1 MASLDR
7 IISCQEEQADV
18 MDSSLMNFH
27 TRMKELAVSKEEAMK
42 KIVADSVLAKLP
54 KLSDKELQNIKKCV
68 ETAVVVSVLEDMHE
82 NALSDYESLILSN
95 RWNQIQSDTKAM
107 LELEM
112 SKIQNEHE
120 TLGIWAGILTI
131 VFLIFSF
138 YSLFKTDDMVKQ
150 GREGLDKLNQ
160 LKRDADNKLD
170 ELRQRGDSGIAQ
182 FEEDSQKVINSANSR
197 LDGKFNEV
205 DDRFRRF
212 QRMFKFNM
220 EQRLNEIGQ
229 DVTVKQEEINRLY
242 ENAQDQIN
250 DIEQKKNMMM
260 HELTMLEARLN
271 MLEQKYDSIKLE
283 MKASEKEEIL

>member
-1 MASLDR
+1 
-7 IISCQEEQADV
+7 

-283 MKASEKEEIL
+283 MKASEKEETL